1 MMYTVYTQNGQI
13 TKVVG
18 CNNIEDQLA
27 PNESYI
33 EGDYPDSHYY
43 IENGL
48 PVELPPQPN
57 KYCVF
62 DYDTKQWVDPRTD
75 ETQWRVVRV
84 ERKLKL
90 VACDWTQLADIPVET
105 KNLWEPYRQEL
116 RDVTQQS
123 DPFNIIWPTPP
134 QG

>member
-1 MMYTVYTQNGQI
+1 MMYTLYAQNGQI

-18 CNNIEDQLA
+18 CDNIEDQLG

-43 IENGL
+43 IENSL
-48 PVELPPQPN
+48 PVEFPPQPN
-57 KYCVF
+57 KYCIF
-62 DYDTKQWVDPRTD
+62 DYSTKQWVDPRTD
-75 ETQWRVVRV
+75 ESQWRVVRS

-90 VACDWTQLADIPVET
+90 MACDWTQLADIPAET
-105 KNLWEPYRQEL
+105 KALWEPYRQAL
-116 RDVTQQS
+116 RDVTEQP

-134 QG
+134 N